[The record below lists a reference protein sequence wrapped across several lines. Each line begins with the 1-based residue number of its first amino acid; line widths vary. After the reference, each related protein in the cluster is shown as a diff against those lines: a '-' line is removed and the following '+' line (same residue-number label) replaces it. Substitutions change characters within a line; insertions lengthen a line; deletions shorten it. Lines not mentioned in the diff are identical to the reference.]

1 MNQRERKAAATA
13 ARVRSASISRLLV
26 AALFA
31 LVAAGQAVAQAP
43 ARVVYLAPGNAA
55 STAARLIAFREG
67 MRDNGLIEGRHYLFD
82 VSYAEGDAAR
92 SPAMVREVLARKPA
106 LIMVSSVPMA
116 RAAQQATGTVPIVM
130 MAINDPVESGLVA
143 SLARPGGNITGQ
155 STQALDAMAK
165 YVELLRE
172 TLPRARRIALL
183 INPDNASTSKLVGQ
197 VRAASAGIEV
207 RLFEAATPAAL
218 DATFAAIAQH
228 RPDALLVLRDSMFI
242 SEYQRVSGFAL
253 NSRIPAF
260 VPSSEFVDAGG
271 LLSFAPSLNDMFRRS
286 ANFVKK
292 ILAGVKPAD
301 LPVEQPTRFELVINM
316 KTAKTL
322 GLTIPHTV
330 LLRAERLVE

>member
-1 MNQRERKAAATA
+1 MNRQEPQPAAPA
-13 ARVRSASISRLLV
+13 ARVRSASTSRLLV
-26 AALFA
+26 AAQFA
-31 LVAAGQAVAQAP
+31 LLAAGQAVAQAP
-43 ARVVYLAPGNAA
+43 ARVAYLAPGNAA
-55 STAARLIAFREG
+55 PTAARLIAFREG
-67 MRDNGLIEGRHYLFD
+67 MRENGLIEGRHYLLD

-218 DATFAAIAQH
+218 DATFAAIARD

-253 NSRIPAF
+253 NSRIPAL

-292 ILAGVKPAD
+292 ILAGAKPAD